1 MRKAF
6 QTKKTQKIDEKWLT
20 IMHPNFEGVQG
31 EVLVSF
37 ELLTQ
42 GTGSLRILHDALHT
56 MYYLFF
62 FTRDSAESEK
72 FPNGLGRKSP
82 NQYPELEEPVRP
94 GLKP

>member
-1 MRKAF
+1 
-6 QTKKTQKIDEKWLT
+6 
-20 IMHPNFEGVQG
+20 MHPNFEGVQG

-42 GTGSLRILHDALHT
+42 GTELVYAQHSEICDSLIH
-56 MYYLFF
+56 
-62 FTRDSAESEK
+62 DSAESEK

-82 NQYPELEEPVRP
+82 NQHPELEEPVRP